1 MSISIFRR
9 SWRAAAVSEVG
20 GSHIQTGVP
29 CQDASGLSVFPN
41 ALIGCVADGAGS
53 ARYSDEGSLA
63 AVAAFLEVSADLIHR
78 GYDPEQVVR
87 DAFREARR
95 AVSEI
100 AGSESREF
108 ATTLLGLVATKNHV
122 AAGQIG
128 DGAIIIDGGIALE
141 SHAGEYANETSFITE
156 DEVVPNIYVSKKR
169 VKRAA
174 IITDGLEHLA
184 LHRRGQVR
192 LVHEPFFDPMY
203 QWLKK
208 TGEPERVEQLSA
220 FLRSE
225 RIRSRTGDDVTLL
238 LAMR

>member
-1 MSISIFRR
+1 MSISIFKR

-20 GSHIQTGVP
+20 GNHIQAGVP
-29 CQDASGLSVFPN
+29 CQDASGLSVLPN

-63 AVAAFLEVSADLIHR
+63 AVAAFLGVSADLLHR
-78 GYDPEQVVR
+78 GHDPEQIVC
-87 DAFREARR
+87 DAFREARC

-100 AGSESREF
+100 AGSERREF
-108 ATTLLGLVATKNHV
+108 ATTLLGLVATKNRI

-128 DGAIIIDGGIALE
+128 DGAIIIDGEIALE

-156 DEVVPNIYVSKKR
+156 DEVAPNIYASKKR
-169 VKRAA
+169 VKRVA

-184 LHRRGQVR
+184 LHRKGQVR
-192 LVHEPFFDPMY
+192 LPHEPFFDPMY

-208 TGEPERVEQLSA
+208 TDVPERIEQLSA